1 MRISTIAFANLK
13 RRKGKA
19 LFLVFGIAIGIGTA
33 IALLTL
39 SDSIKDEIGTQLDQF
54 GANIVVVPQAN
65 NLALDYG
72 GVSVSS
78 VSFDV
83 KQLRDTDARDVRDI
97 PYRDRLS
104 IISPK
109 LLGAVQ
115 VEGREVLLAG
125 VDFDSELLLKRWW
138 RIAGQKPENEGDLLV
153 GYEVAKALSL
163 IEETLEETHEET
175 RDGTAATPHTQKPD
189 HTQMSDHR
197 ASDEPPPFRITR
209 ERLQLAATEHRVA
222 GVLAPTGAAED
233 RMIFAS
239 LAHVQ
244 KLLKK
249 PYELSLIE
257 VSALCKDCPVEDIVA
272 QISERLPHAKVSAIQ
287 QSVRARTETVERLTR
302 FAMVVAAIVLA
313 IAGLMIFTTM
323 TGALIERTKEIGVL
337 RAIGF
342 RKTHI
347 IKGLMIEVAVISVI
361 GGLFGW
367 AAGMLASY
375 LALPYFAET
384 EIALDLNPLVA
395 VVAVIAGLLIGILS
409 SLYPILRASR
419 LDPSESVRYV

>member
-19 LFLVFGIAIGIGTA
+19 LLLIVGIAIGIGTA

-39 SDSIKDEIGTQLDQF
+39 SKSIKEEIGTQLDQF
-54 GANIVVVPQAN
+54 GANIIVVPQSN
-65 NLALDYG
+65 NLALNYG

-83 KQLRDTDARDVRDI
+83 HQLKGEDAKNVLDI

-104 IISPK
+104 LISPK
-109 LLGAVQ
+109 LIGAVK
-115 VEGREVLLAG
+115 VDGKEVLLAG
-125 VDFDSELLLKRWW
+125 VDFESELALKRWW
-138 RIAGQKPENEGDLLV
+138 RIAGHKPAGENEILV
-153 GYEVAKALSL
+153 GFEAAKVLSL
-163 IEETLEETHEET
+163 IEIGE
-175 RDGTAATPHTQKPD
+175 DAKNTAANPREHTQGGAHQENEGAPQIKIIRD
-189 HTQMSDHR
+189 K
-197 ASDEPPPFRITR
+197 
-209 ERLQLAATEHRVA
+209 LQIGGIEHRVA
-222 GVLAPTGAAED
+222 GILAQTGGAED
-233 RMIFAS
+233 SIIFGS

-244 KLLKK
+244 ALLKK
-249 PYELSLIE
+249 PDELSLIE

-272 QISERLPHAKVSAIQ
+272 QISQRLPHVKVSAIQ

-302 FAMVVAAIVLA
+302 FAGVVAAIVLA
-313 IAGLMIFTTM
+313 IAALMIFTTM
-323 TGALIERTKEIGVL
+323 MGSVIERTKEIGVL

-342 RKTHI
+342 RKAHI

-361 GGLFGW
+361 GGLLGW
-367 AAGMLASY
+367 GAGMLASF

-384 EIALDLNPLVA
+384 SVALEIQPQIA
-395 VVAVIAGLLIGILS
+395 VLAILAGLFVGALS
-409 SLYPILRASR
+409 SIYPIVKASR